1 MGEDGLAAD
10 DVRFFTVEVK
20 PAWPVL
26 VVAPKPTQQRA
37 LFLTEALAPAL
48 LRKRGRAR
56 FDCQEIDFEQL
67 PRQALDEYAAV
78 FLLDP
83 PPLEPAV
90 WQKLAD
96 YAAGGHGV
104 AIFLGRNARPV
115 DSFNVPAAQQLLPG
129 KLLRQ
134 ARRPDGKLCL
144 APHEFEHPVLTAFR
158 RQATA
163 IPWDDFPVF
172 RYWELEPPPPGVGV
186 LLPYIDGRPALLER
200 SLGNGHVLC
209 MTTPV
214 SDSPSARAVEPPARR
229 RGLALR
235 DPGQRNGVLPGR
247 RQPGAIEL
255 LRRADRRVAHRRA
268 EPAAGIRAQRR
279 AT

>member
-1 MGEDGLAAD
+1 M
-10 DVRFFTVEVK
+10 
-20 PAWPVL
+20 
-26 VVAPKPTQQRA
+26 
-37 LFLTEALAPAL
+37 
-48 LRKRGRAR
+48 
-56 FDCQEIDFEQL
+56 
-67 PRQALDEYAAV
+67 PRQAIDGYAAA

-96 YAAGGHGV
+96 YAAAGHGV

-115 DSFNVPAAQQLLPG
+115 DSFNLPAAQQLLPG

-172 RYWELEPPPPGVGV
+172 RYWELDPPPPGVGV
-186 LLPYIDGRPALLER
+186 LLPFIDGRPALLER
-200 SLGNGHVLC
+200 SLGNGHVLT

-214 SDSPSARAVEPPARR
+214 SDSPSDGPWNLLPVGEAWPFVILVNEMASYLVGSAQEQLNYFA
-229 RGLALR
+229 
-235 DPGQRNGVLPGR
+235 GQTAVLPTDEQS
-247 RQPGAIEL
+247 RQ
-255 LRRADRRVAHRRA
+255 RAYVLT
-268 EPAAGIRAQRR
+268 RR